1 MGIAERKEREK
12 ERRRQEI
19 IDAAERVFFSKG
31 IQNATMDDVAQEAEL
46 SKGTLYLYFNSK
58 IELYLAIT
66 IRSAEILKAQFLKAF
81 NSVETGLQKTYAL
94 GRAFLEFANKYPDYY
109 NALSYFEF
117 YEQELDASSQTTQLC
132 AKRGHAVLELVVEA
146 LRLGIEDGSVKP
158 DIDPVLTAN
167 VLWAQSSG
175 MIQFATEKKKHLE
188 QEHGIFVDDFIDCYF
203 KMVGCSIE
211 NR

>member
-19 IDAAERVFFSKG
+19 IDAAERIFFSKG

-58 IELYLAIT
+58 IELYLAIN
-66 IRSAEILKAQFLKAF
+66 IRGVKILDEMFLKAYE
-81 NSVETGLQKTYAL
+81 SVETGLQKTYAL
-94 GRAFLEFANKYPDYY
+94 GRSFLQFSSEYPDYY
-109 NALSYFEF
+109 NALSYYEF
-117 YEQELDASSQTTQLC
+117 YEQDLDTTSQTTQMC
-132 AKRGHAVLELVVEA
+132 AKNGHAILDKVIEA

-175 MIQFATEKKKHLE
+175 MIQFAIDKRKHLE
-188 QEHGIFVDDFIDCYF
+188 QEHGISVDDFIDCYF
-203 KMVGCSIE
+203 KMIGCSIE